1 MSHLRTELRIR
12 ALRAQLGAQFR
23 RHGPVIDTLRLSVME
38 LERQTEDRDV
48 DYLHERLTGVL
59 HKWRINLLIQANPW
73 LILQRAFYSRP
84 SQLVGPSLLGNIIV
98 TDDGRAARIAEVVT
112 SEETPSDTASMVPSD
127 AVGQLV
133 ISTESHEPKVC
144 VLCGRPPDTSMVAL
158 ASIEPLEGLA
168 LMASQA
174 TATYAETFNGSSI
187 VRNGAGEPAARH
199 RRDASAQRHTDR
211 FHPAN
216 GAAGDWTAKTQP
228 TQRPPTR
235 MALEHRLARDPLK
248 PPVHRPSSACFS
260 TPAAKWCR
268 STHRAPARRTC
279 SH

>member
-174 TATYAETFNGSSI
+174 TATDAETFNGSSI
-187 VRNGAGEPAARH
+187 VRALGLENRPRAIDVTH
-199 RRDASAQRHTDR
+199 RRSAIQIASILQTVPLAIGRPKR
-211 FHPAN
+211 SRRNGHPREWRWSIA
-216 GAAGDWTAKTQP
+216 
-228 TQRPPTR
+228 
-235 MALEHRLARDPLK
+235 
-248 PPVHRPSSACFS
+248 S
-260 TPAAKWCR
+260 PAIR
-268 STHRAPARRTC
+268 
-279 SH
+279 

>member
-38 LERQTEDRDV
+38 LEQQTDDRDV
-48 DYLHERLTGVL
+48 DYLHERLAGVL

-84 SQLVGPSLLGNIIV
+84 SQLVGPDLLGNIIV

-112 SEETPSDTASMVPSD
+112 SEAAPTDSASLLPTD

-133 ISTESHEPKVC
+133 VSAESHEPKVC
-144 VLCGRPPDTSMVAL
+144 VLCGHPPDTSAVAL

-168 LMASQA
+168 LMAAQA
-174 TATYAETFNGSSI
+174 PSTEAEAFNGASI
-187 VRNGAGEPAARH
+187 VRALGLEDRSRAIDVTH
-199 RRDASAQRHTDR
+199 RRSAVQIASILQPVPLAIGRPKR
-211 FHPAN
+211 NRRNGHPREWRWSIAS
-216 GAAGDWTAKTQP
+216 P
-228 TQRPPTR
+228 
-235 MALEHRLARDPLK
+235 
-248 PPVHRPSSACFS
+248 
-260 TPAAKWCR
+260 
-268 STHRAPARRTC
+268 
-279 SH
+279 